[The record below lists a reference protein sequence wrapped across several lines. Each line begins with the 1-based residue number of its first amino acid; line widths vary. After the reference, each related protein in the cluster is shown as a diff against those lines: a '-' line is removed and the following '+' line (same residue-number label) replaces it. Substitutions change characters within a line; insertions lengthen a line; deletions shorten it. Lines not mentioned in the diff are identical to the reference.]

1 MKRTKRLSFLVAL
14 IIAITNIAFIGIPSV
29 GAEGSEFIV
38 SDDFENYTAV
48 LQDGEAATLE
58 SMQELCDM
66 NPWWYSI
73 DAKTFNE
80 ASNVKEGTPLIAS
93 VVNNNGNKMLRLT
106 CDAEKTALG
115 IGTNIINPTEA
126 NKFVYGNGSYEV
138 SFKFKA
144 TGDVQIY
151 GIGGK
156 KEGNTAT
163 FYNHNILTKTGPGA
177 YVGDTSGN
185 SANGGI
191 GGTGIESG
199 KWYTIKFV
207 VNNGLGYYSVEILS
221 ASGASL
227 QRVGGINFIDG
238 CPAISNIRFQAT
250 KADSVMYID
259 DYTVKQVTPDNL
271 LYEDDFNN
279 YSGFSG
285 GVGTYTVGANLFKEI
300 SQFRVQDKISKI
312 LLGVSGSNKYL
323 GLNAQKYNDDTHY
336 PANAMYMPWNGY
348 ILTKNSQEV
357 RGKLQL
363 NFSFNIANVDANS
376 GAVPYFKVIC
386 ADSFNASNI
395 ANLANDKYTMFSV
408 RGNDGGSS
416 FGIDK
421 TKDGDSNISY
431 APINKGKWYDVRLT
445 FDLINNMV
453 RLEAVQQGT
462 TEKLTVERS
471 TGLYNGGNAF
481 NAIKSIMFKAV
492 DGMQVYIDNV
502 ELKYVPEAL
511 QLGNVKV
518 KDFNGASVT
527 ALENVNPAL
536 SSIEIPFNCPVT
548 DDSVKNIK
556 LMSEDGKT
564 FTGYTATNVNGVY
577 TMSFAKTLAPN
588 TKYQLIIPTTVE
600 SVAGTTLAAQKN
612 YDFTT
617 GSGNGAEMVIADVSV
632 KTVEE
637 ITNGSTISITTKY
650 ANTKDTTADCM
661 AIVAYY
667 DKDNRM
673 IGSSSISSS
682 IPANSVKMSFVAP
695 VEVLAAEELDLSKVN
710 KVSIY
715 LWDSYGNI
723 RPYCESVDIFRTTA
737 DSE

>member
-66 NPWWYSI
+66 NPWWYSVKSTVFNKAA
-73 DAKTFNE
+73 DVGAK
-80 ASNVKEGTPLIAS
+80 TPLIAS
-93 VVNNNGNKMLRLT
+93 VVSDGNNNALRLT
-106 CDAEKTALG
+106 YHAEAG
-115 IGTNIINPTEA
+115 VGTNIATPTQA
-126 NKFVYGNGSYEV
+126 NQFVYGNGSYEV
-138 SFKFKA
+138 SFKFK
-144 TGDVQIY
+144 TTDDVRIY
-151 GIGGK
+151 GVGGK
-156 KEGNTAT
+156 QENETAT
-163 FYNHNILTKTGPGA
+163 FYHHNILTKSGDDT
-177 YVGDTSGN
+177 YMGDTEASSPAGQK
-185 SANGGI
+185 
-191 GGTGIESG
+191 GTDIVVDT
-199 KWYTIKFV
+199 WYTIKVV
-207 VNNGLGYYSVEILS
+207 VNNGLGYYSVEV
-221 ASGASL
+221 ADENGASL
-227 QRVGGINFIDG
+227 KRVGGINFKDG

-250 KADSVMYID
+250 SADSVVYID

-300 SQFRVQDKISKI
+300 SQLRVQDKNSKI

-527 ALENVNPAL
+527 SFENVNPAL

-650 ANTKDTTADCM
+650 ANTKDTTADYM
-661 AIVAYY
+661 AIVAFY
-667 DKDNRM
+667 DADNRM
-673 IGSSSISSS
+673 IGSSYVPGSISARS
-682 IPANSVKMSFVAP
+682 ISMEFVAP
-695 VEVLAAEELDLSKVN
+695 VKVPAAEELDLSKVN

-723 RPYCESVDIFRTTA
+723 RPYCESVDILKTTT